1 MTFLLTLSSNQV
13 VKCDRVTLTR
23 LDKLSVVDRGSQ
35 FVPVSFQ
42 VCLWDQQRGIAVRE
56 DGIDGHIGHGVGV
69 NVAPDN
75 GLGVNVAPGVWPTLN
90 LD

>member
-1 MTFLLTLSSNQV
+1 M
-13 VKCDRVTLTR
+13 TLTR

-56 DGIDGHIGHGVGV
+56 DGIDGHIGHAWESMSHQTMAWESMSHPEFG
-69 NVAPDN
+69 P
-75 GLGVNVAPGVWPTLN
+75 L
-90 LD
+90 